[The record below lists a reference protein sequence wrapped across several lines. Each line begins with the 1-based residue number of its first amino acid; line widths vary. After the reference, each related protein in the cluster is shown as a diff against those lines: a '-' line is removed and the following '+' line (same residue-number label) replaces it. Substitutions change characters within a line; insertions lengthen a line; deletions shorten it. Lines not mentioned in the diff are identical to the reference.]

1 MLKCDIYEFGDFI
14 MSTAQLVYQA
24 IEKIPNGDPFTTE
37 SLKSLGSWESVRKTL
52 SRLTKSGK
60 LIRIEKG
67 IYAKYET
74 YNGIKFIRTHAPLI
88 KCIEQVSHETVVKA
102 GTMAVNQLGISTQ
115 CQMKEAYYWTGRK
128 KVVQFGNYKI
138 NLHHINRKY
147 ANKSHPILELIL
159 SAAYSLGKEQFTIN
173 ALKQVES
180 KLGVE
185 TLLEMKHYLHQMPT
199 WVMVVL
205 NKYYETLS

>member
-1 MLKCDIYEFGDFI
+1 
-14 MSTAQLVYQA
+14 MSTAQLIYKE

-37 SLKSLGSWESVRKTL
+37 AFKSLGSWESVRKTL
-52 SRLTKSGK
+52 SRMTKSGK
-60 LIRIEKG
+60 LVRIEKG
-67 IYAKYET
+67 IYAKYKT
-74 YNGIKFIRTHAPLI
+74 YNGVKFIRTHTPLI

-115 CQMKEAYYWTGRK
+115 CQMREAYYWTGRK
-128 KVVQFGNYKI
+128 KVVKFGNYKI

-159 SAAYSLGKEQFTIN
+159 SSAYTLGKEQFTVK
-173 ALKQVES
+173 ALKLVEL

-185 TLLEMKHYLHQMPT
+185 PLLEMKQYLHIMPT
-199 WVMVVL
+199 WVMAVL